1 MSALLSE
8 EEERQQQSKAE
19 GSAQPR
25 LKIAVFGTGY
35 WGTKLC
41 KEYSGIEST
50 TGEAQLRYVVDSSE
64 YALGA
69 IKKELDKQKNYST
82 SSIIFCQSYEEALSD
97 PNVDAVHIAL
107 PNQLHYQIA
116 HQALES
122 GKNVLIEKPIA
133 TTSREAFKLARFAE
147 EKGLVLQVGHIF
159 RFNNAIRTVKEVIR
173 SGRLGKIYYANLNWS
188 TFMSPLPKD
197 RDIVFDLAPHPV
209 DILNYL
215 LDEWPIGMDAIGDS
229 YVQQKENCEE
239 VAFVNLE
246 FPERVL
252 AHLYLSWIHHGAKER
267 TVKLVCEKGSITC
280 NALDQKIQLDYDHTS
295 VEIPVFPFELNNIIL
310 GKKSAAMSNGA
321 AEPKRTQQQVLGP
334 NNTIRDMQYHFISQI
349 MRRGP
354 QMSSGLVGARTV
366 QVLEEITE
374 AMRSRR
380 MARLRTPVYPAI
392 SELSAAGF
400 KKGWLVR
407 EDSFSSQ

>member
-1 MSALLSE
+1 MALPKVKL
-8 EEERQQQSKAE
+8 
-19 GSAQPR
+19 
-25 LKIAVFGTGY
+25 AVFGTGY

-50 TGEAQLRYVVDSSE
+50 TGDAELCYVVDSSE

-69 IKKELDKQKNYST
+69 IRKELDKQKNYST
-82 SSIIFCQSYEEALSD
+82 SSIVFSQNYKEVLAD
-97 PNVDAVHIAL
+97 PSIDAVHIAL
-107 PNQLHYQIA
+107 PNQLHYEIA

-133 TTSREAFKLARFAE
+133 TTSREAFKLARYAE
-147 EKGLVLQVGHIF
+147 ERGLVLQVGHIF
-159 RFNNAIRTVKEVIR
+159 RFNNAIRTVKEVMR
-173 SGRLGKIYYANLNWS
+173 SGRLGKIYYANLNWA
-188 TFMSPLPKD
+188 TFMEPLPKE

-215 LDEWPIGMDAIGDS
+215 LDEWPIGVDAIGDS
-229 YVQQKENCEE
+229 YVQQKENSEE

-246 FPERVL
+246 FPERIL

-267 TVKLVCEKGSITC
+267 TVKLICEKGTITC
-280 NALDQKIQLDYDHTS
+280 NALEQKIQLDYDHTS
-295 VEIPVFPFELNNIIL
+295 VEIPVFPFELNNMIL
-310 GKKSAAMSNGA
+310 DKRGS
-321 AEPKRTQQQVLGP
+321 AEPKRTERVLGA

-349 MRRGP
+349 RKRGP

-374 AMRSRR
+374 AMRARR
-380 MARLRTPVYPAI
+380 MARLRPPVYPAS

-400 KKGWLVR
+400 KKGWISRDDRLG
-407 EDSFSSQ
+407 S